1 MPIWIRDNLTLKL
14 RGTVPEVMLKNAHAR
29 DNARFGASWDLAA
42 VTGLEVICATE
53 SCETVRDEV
62 LGRHTSMG
70 VGGPTPL
77 MVWPN
82 HPEAVAK
89 VLEWCADRGLEWRI
103 LGGGSN
109 VLVSDAGVIEPVVNL
124 TSLINGANI
133 QATTAKLPAGMPTA
147 QALRTTLRSGLAGLV
162 WSTGLP
168 GTIGGAVAGNAGCW
182 NGQMADVVARIDL
195 IDTAGK
201 WQTLDSNEL
210 TWSYRRLQ
218 LPETVGPS
226 AVIVSATV
234 NVRSEDP
241 SKLTSRSYKLQQ
253 LKRENQPVGVRNTG
267 CIFKNPDL
275 DHPAGW
281 LIEQASCKGIGIGNA
296 QISTL
301 HGNFLINRG
310 GATSTDIGTLIAQ
323 VQTAV
328 KEQTG
333 IVLEEEI
340 CRW

>member
-1 MPIWIRDNLTLKL
+1 
-14 RGTVPEVMLKNAHAR
+14 MLKNAHAR
-29 DNARFGASWDLAA
+29 DNACFGASWGSAA
-42 VTGLEVICATE
+42 VTDLETICATE

-62 LGRHTSMG
+62 LGRYTSMG
-70 VGGPTPL
+70 VGGSTPL

-124 TSLINGANI
+124 TRLINGANI

-201 WQTLDSNEL
+201 WQTLDNNEL
-210 TWSYRRLQ
+210 TWSYRRLE

-267 CIFKNPDL
+267 CIFKNPDPN
-275 DHPAGW
+275 HPAGR
-281 LIEQASCKGIGIGNA
+281 LIEQAACKGIRVGNA
-296 QISTL
+296 QVSTL

-310 GATSTDIGTLIAQ
+310 GATSTDIETLIAQ

-328 KEQTG
+328 KEQSG
-333 IVLEEEI
+333 ILLEEEI